1 MSDATLSLKQRLGG
15 RSLYLVGMMGSGK
28 TSTGRPL
35 AEQLGYGFVDAD
47 AVIEQAAGCSIPEI
61 FERDGEAGFR
71 ALESQVLN
79 AIGQR
84 HSLVVATG
92 GGVVTQQENWGL
104 LHSGIVVWLDVVPEQ
119 LMQRLR
125 ADSTVRPLLQ
135 TDDPDAALNALL
147 NQRRPLYA
155 EADLTV
161 VINQETPLA
170 VADGILQLL
179 PSLLKD
185 PTQRRTDCVQ
195 AVGGSNR
202 TANHC
207 NVIPGLISRSQA
219 VSINRCAAASKSG

>member
-1 MSDATLSLKQRLGG
+1 MADSTLTLKQRLGG

-35 AEQLGYGFVDAD
+35 AERLGYGFVDAD

-61 FERDGEAGFR
+61 FDRDGEAGFR
-71 ALESQVLN
+71 SLESQVLS
-79 AIGQR
+79 AISQR

-92 GGVVTQQENWGL
+92 GGVVTQPENWGL
-104 LHSGIVVWLDVVPEQ
+104 LHSGIVIWLDVVPDQ
-119 LMQRLR
+119 LLQRLN

-135 TDDPDAALNALL
+135 TADPEAAVNALL
-147 NQRRPLYA
+147 NERRPLYA

-161 VINQETPLA
+161 VINEETPET

-185 PTQRRTDCVQ
+185 PTQRRTD
-195 AVGGSNR
+195 
-202 TANHC
+202 
-207 NVIPGLISRSQA
+207 
-219 VSINRCAAASKSG
+219 

>member
-1 MSDATLSLKQRLGG
+1 MSYRRSRAMSDPTPSLKQRLGG

-79 AIGQR
+79 AISQR

-104 LHSGIVVWLDVVPEQ
+104 LHSGIVIWLDVVPEQ
-119 LMQRLR
+119 LMQRLK

-147 NQRRPLYA
+147 NRRRPLYA

-161 VINQETPLA
+161 VIDQETPDA

-185 PTQRRTDCVQ
+185 PTQRRTD
-195 AVGGSNR
+195 
-202 TANHC
+202 
-207 NVIPGLISRSQA
+207 
-219 VSINRCAAASKSG
+219 

>member
-1 MSDATLSLKQRLGG
+1 MSDPTPSLKQRLGG

-35 AEQLGYGFVDAD
+35 AERLGYGFVDAD

-71 ALESQVLN
+71 ALESQVLT
-79 AIGQR
+79 AISQR

-104 LHSGIVVWLDVVPEQ
+104 LHSGIVIWLDVVPEQ
-119 LMQRLR
+119 LMQRLK

-147 NQRRPLYA
+147 NRRRPLYA

-161 VINQETPLA
+161 VIDQETPDA

-185 PTQRRTDCVQ
+185 PTQRRTD
-195 AVGGSNR
+195 
-202 TANHC
+202 
-207 NVIPGLISRSQA
+207 
-219 VSINRCAAASKSG
+219 

>member
-1 MSDATLSLKQRLGG
+1 MSDPTSSLKQRLGG

-71 ALESQVLN
+71 NLESQVLS
-79 AIGQR
+79 AISQR

-104 LHSGIVVWLDVVPEQ
+104 LHSGIVIWLDVVPEQ
-119 LMQRLR
+119 LIQRLR
-125 ADSTVRPLLQ
+125 ADTTVRPLLQ
-135 TDDPDAALNALL
+135 TDDPEAALNALL

-155 EADLTV
+155 EADLSV
-161 VINQETPLA
+161 VIDQETPDA

-185 PTQRRTDCVQ
+185 PTQRRID
-195 AVGGSNR
+195 
-202 TANHC
+202 
-207 NVIPGLISRSQA
+207 
-219 VSINRCAAASKSG
+219 

>member
-1 MSDATLSLKQRLGG
+1 MADSTLTLKQRLAG

-35 AEQLGYGFVDAD
+35 AERLGYGFVDAD

-71 ALESQVLN
+71 SLESQVLS
-79 AIGQR
+79 AISQR

-92 GGVVTQQENWGL
+92 GGVVTQPENWGL
-104 LHSGIVVWLDVVPEQ
+104 LHSGIVIWLDVVPDQ
-119 LMQRLR
+119 LLQRLN
-125 ADSTVRPLLQ
+125 ADSTERPLLQ
-135 TDDPDAALNALL
+135 TADPEAALNALL
-147 NQRRPLYA
+147 NERRPLYA

-161 VINQETPLA
+161 VINEETPET

-185 PTQRRTDCVQ
+185 PTQRRTD
-195 AVGGSNR
+195 
-202 TANHC
+202 
-207 NVIPGLISRSQA
+207 
-219 VSINRCAAASKSG
+219 

>member
-1 MSDATLSLKQRLGG
+1 MADSTPTLKQRLAG

-35 AEQLGYGFVDAD
+35 AERLGYGFVDAD
-47 AVIEQAAGCSIPEI
+47 AVIEQAAGCSIPDI

-71 ALESQVLN
+71 SLESQVLS
-79 AIGQR
+79 AISQR

-92 GGVVTQQENWGL
+92 GGVVTQPENWGL
-104 LHSGIVVWLDVVPEQ
+104 LHSGIVIWLDVVPDQ
-119 LMQRLR
+119 LLHRLN

-135 TDDPDAALNALL
+135 TTDPEASLNTLL
-147 NQRRPLYA
+147 NERRPLYG

-161 VINQETPLA
+161 VINDETPEA

-185 PTQRRTDCVQ
+185 PTQRRTD
-195 AVGGSNR
+195 
-202 TANHC
+202 
-207 NVIPGLISRSQA
+207 
-219 VSINRCAAASKSG
+219 